1 MVSDRMASV
10 GTLAA
15 GVAHEINNPLAAVL
29 ANIDLATR
37 EVSARAEGGAAL
49 DVPELLDE
57 LLQAREAARRVRQI
71 VRDLRIFSRSE
82 VDATGPVDLTA
93 ILESTLRM
101 AWNEIR
107 HRARLVKDFEVVP
120 AVEGNESRLGQV
132 FLNLIVNAAQ
142 AIPEGRAESNQI
154 RVRLGQTETGQIE
167 VAITD
172 TGPGIPPEV
181 QQRLFTPFF
190 TTKPPGVGT
199 GLGLSICH
207 KIISSIGGSIE
218 VDTEVGR
225 GTTFRVLLRPALVDP
240 KASEAPP
247 PQPSASTRRG
257 HILVVDDEAMILS
270 AIKRILAPDH
280 EVSTFRNG
288 QQALEKIRGGERYDV
303 ILCDLMMPEITG
315 MDFYAEVAKLS
326 AEQAK
331 ATIFLTGGAFTA
343 RARSFLDEVKNE
355 RIEKPFDAANL
366 RAIVN
371 EHIA

>member
-1 MVSDRMASV
+1 
-10 GTLAA
+10 
-15 GVAHEINNPLAAVL
+15 
-29 ANIDLATR
+29 
-37 EVSARAEGGAAL
+37 
-49 DVPELLDE
+49 
-57 LLQAREAARRVRQI
+57 
-71 VRDLRIFSRSE
+71 
-82 VDATGPVDLTA
+82 
-93 ILESTLRM
+93 
-101 AWNEIR
+101 
-107 HRARLVKDFEVVP
+107 
-120 AVEGNESRLGQV
+120 
-132 FLNLIVNAAQ
+132 
-142 AIPEGRAESNQI
+142 
-154 RVRLGQTETGQIE
+154 LGQTETGQIE

-343 RARSFLDEVKNE
+343 RARGFLDEVKNE